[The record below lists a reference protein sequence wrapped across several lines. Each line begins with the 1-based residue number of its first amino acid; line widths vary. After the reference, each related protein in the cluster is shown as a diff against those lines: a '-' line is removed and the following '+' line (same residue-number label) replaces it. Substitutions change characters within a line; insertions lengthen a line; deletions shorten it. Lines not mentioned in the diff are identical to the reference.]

1 MPPPRASSKPSSK
14 PPERTQNPAP
24 APFVPSAEWQAVP
37 PGTPIPPGAEI
48 RMSLDAGAGPGGV
61 VARWPAEVVP
71 GAEPTPVPE
80 PGTAHGEVPDEAGP
94 FAGRPD
100 TDPAR
105 LAYSVAHRH
114 GFPFLRLRSGRTF
127 GAGEGAWWRDVGR
140 AEGERDT
147 EALYR
152 VVRHFDLGD
161 EDGPAPSGL
170 APERPAADTGRE
182 ETDR

>member
-1 MPPPRASSKPSSK
+1 MAGRAIKPVGADGGEAAGVTALDGADSG
-14 PPERTQNPAP
+14 PAP
-24 APFVPSAEWQAVP
+24 
-37 PGTPIPPGAEI
+37 
-48 RMSLDAGAGPGGV
+48 GPD
-61 VARWPAEVVP
+61 
-71 GAEPTPVPE
+71 
-80 PGTAHGEVPDEAGP
+80 DEAGP

-140 AEGERDT
+140 AEGERDQ

-152 VVRHFDLGD
+152 VVRHLELGD
-161 EDGPAPSGL
+161 EDGPGRA
-170 APERPAADTGRE
+170 PAAGEAGTG
-182 ETDR
+182 